1 MQFSPLNRH
10 VFCTGGEEQIVKLW
24 DVRNMSEPMI
34 TIKDIHDQGITQLKW
49 SNDEKEILW
58 VTAGNN
64 LTMWDLN

>member
-1 MQFSPLNRH
+1 
-10 VFCTGGEEQIVKLW
+10 
-24 DVRNMSEPMI
+24 MSEPMI